1 MNYYFL
7 DYENV
12 HADGFKGAGS
22 LKENDVVC
30 VMYTDQSR
38 NVTFDIIE
46 EINSRGAR
54 IESYR
59 AGTGSKNAL
68 DFQLSS
74 YLGYVIGKNE
84 KKQYQYFIISED
96 TGYDRVVEFW
106 KGRGFSIKRMANLSG
121 SQGTKPSP
129 SSGGQG
135 SKQQTQSQQTGK
147 TAQPRRTRRR
157 SRVAEENLA
166 TEEELRRYLDDE
178 EYSDSILEIINTY
191 KSKQAINNALTKE
204 CKDTKKGG
212 AIYKKLKSLLKEKK
226 KS

>member
-12 HADGFKGAGS
+12 HADGFKGTGV
-22 LKENDVVC
+22 LKENDVIC

-46 EINSRGAR
+46 EINSHGAR

-74 YLGYVIGKNE
+74 YLGYVIAKNE
-84 KKQYQYFIISED
+84 NKQCQYFIISED

-106 KGRGFSIKRMANLSG
+106 QGRGIAIKRIANLAGGIGRQQQQAQSG
-121 SQGTKPSP
+121 KA
-129 SSGGQG
+129 GQVK
-135 SKQQTQSQQTGK
+135 S
-147 TAQPRRTRRR
+147 TRRR

-178 EYSDSILEIINTY
+178 EYSESILEIINTY

>member
-121 SQGTKPSP
+121 STGTKPST

-135 SKQQTQSQQTGK
+135 SKQQRPSPSGQGGVRGL
-147 TAQPRRTRRR
+147 PRRIWRQKKNCAGIWTMRNTATVFWRSSIPTSRSRR
-157 SRVAEENLA
+157 STTL
-166 TEEELRRYLDDE
+166 
-178 EYSDSILEIINTY
+178 
-191 KSKQAINNALTKE
+191 
-204 CKDTKKGG
+204 
-212 AIYKKLKSLLKEKK
+212 
-226 KS
+226 

>member
-1 MNYYFL
+1 MNYYFI

-12 HADGFKGAGS
+12 HAEGFKGASDLG
-22 LKENDVVC
+22 ENDIVC

-46 EINSRGAR
+46 EINRRKAR

-84 KKQYQYFIISED
+84 SKPYQYYIVSED

-106 KGRGFSIKRMANLSG
+106 QGRGIAIARKANLLG
-121 SQGTKPSP
+121 GRN
-129 SSGGQG
+129 GGQAR
-135 SKQQTQSQQTGK
+135 QQTAK
-147 TAQPRRTRRR
+147 RTRRR

-166 TEEELRRYLDDE
+166 TAEELRRYLDEE
-178 EYSDSILEIINTY
+178 EYSDRILEIINSY

>member
-46 EINSRGAR
+46 EINNRGAR

-106 KGRGFSIKRMANLSG
+106 KGRGVSIKRMANLSG
-121 SQGTKPSP
+121 
-129 SSGGQG
+129 GQG
-135 SKQQTQSQQTGK
+135 SKQ
-147 TAQPRRTRRR
+147 TAQSGKAAQQQVNRMRRR
-157 SRVAEENLA
+157 SRVAEENWA

-178 EYSDSILEIINTY
+178 EYNENILEIINTY

-204 CKDTKKGG
+204 CKNTKRGG
-212 AIYKKLKSLLKEKK
+212 AIYKKLKPLLKEKK

>member
-106 KGRGFSIKRMANLSG
+106 KGRGISIKRMANLSG
-121 SQGTKPSP
+121 
-129 SSGGQG
+129 GQG
-135 SKQQTQSQQTGK
+135 NKQQSQPGKAAQQQT
-147 TAQPRRTRRR
+147 RRTRR
-157 SRVAEENLA
+157 SRVAEENWA

-178 EYSDSILEIINTY
+178 EYSENILEIINTY

-212 AIYKKLKSLLKEKK
+212 AIYKKLKPLLKEKK